1 MLIWFGPL
9 AEGREYCKLQSKIL
23 SMKWKYAFA
32 FVLGA
37 LIFACNNDDDNKV
50 DFDPVAQALIDDE
63 LLVEFLQT
71 HYLTEEKTID
81 TILNN
86 ETSLY
91 SLVDVENVDFNSID
105 YKLYYY
111 IDQNGIGPSPT
122 INDSVHVTYK
132 GFLLDST
139 QFDQNLSY
147 TSGKSWFHL
156 PGTITGFRHGAK
168 QFRSGERVI
177 YPDESFGYENAG
189 NGIFF
194 MPSGLAYGSIGSGG
208 VPVNAPIYYFFEL
221 GRVVEAD
228 GDNDLIKNNDEDING
243 DGDVIGDD
251 TDDDGISNYADADD
265 DNDGI
270 LTRDEDSNGDGDPR
284 NDDDDNDGIPNYLDK
299 DS

>member
-1 MLIWFGPL
+1 
-9 AEGREYCKLQSKIL
+9 
-23 SMKWKYAFA
+23 MKWKYVAA
-32 FVLGA
+32 LLLGA

-50 DFDPVAQALIDDE
+50 KFDPVEQALIDDE

-71 HYLTEEKTID
+71 HYLNEDKAID

-91 SLVDVENVDFNSID
+91 SLVDVENVEANDID

-111 IDQNGIGPSPT
+111 VDSDGVGANPT
-122 INDSVHVTYK
+122 INDSVHVLYK

-156 PGTITGFRHGAK
+156 PGTITGFRYGAK

-189 NGIFF
+189 SGIFF
-194 MPSGLAYGSIGSGG
+194 MPSGLAYGNNGSFN

-228 GDNDLIKNNDEDING
+228 IDNDLVKNNDEDIDGN
-243 DGDVIGDD
+243 GDVIGDD
-251 TDDDGISNYADADD
+251 TDGDGISDYQDVDD
-265 DNDGI
+265 DGDGI

>member
-1 MLIWFGPL
+1 LGLL
-9 AEGREYCKLQSKIL
+9 ADASEYCKLPSKIL
-23 SMKWKYAFA
+23 IMNWKYALVF
-32 FVLGA
+32 
-37 LIFACNNDDDNKV
+37 LIGFSILSCNGDDDK
-50 DFDPVAQALIDDE
+50 DKFDPVEQALIDDA
-63 LLVEFLQT
+63 LLIEFLQT
-71 HYLTEEKTID
+71 HYLTEDKAID

-91 SLVDVENVDFNSID
+91 SLVDVENIEREDID

-111 IDQNGIGPSPT
+111 VDKEGIGVNPT
-122 INDSVHVTYK
+122 INDSVHILYK

-139 QFDQNLSY
+139 QFDENESY

-156 PGTITGFRHGAK
+156 PSTITGFRYGASK
-168 QFRSGERVI
+168 YKSGMRVI
-177 YPDESFGYENAG
+177 YPDESFGYEQAG

-194 MPSGLAYGSIGSGG
+194 MPSGLAYGNSGSRN

-228 GDNDLIKNNDEDING
+228 VDNDLVKNNDEDIDGN
-243 DGDVIGDD
+243 GDVIGDD
-251 TDDDGISNYADADD
+251 TDGDGISDYSDIDD

-284 NDDDDNDGIPNYLDK
+284 NDDDDNDGIPNYLDA

>member
-1 MLIWFGPL
+1 MN
-9 AEGREYCKLQSKIL
+9 
-23 SMKWKYAFA
+23 WKYAVVF
-32 FVLGA
+32 LIGT
-37 LIFACNNDDDNKV
+37 LIFSCSDDDDK
-50 DFDPVAQALIDDE
+50 DKFDPIEQEAIDDA

-71 HYLTEEKTID
+71 HYLTEEKAID

-91 SLVDVENVDFNSID
+91 SLVDIENIERDDID

-111 IDQNGIGPSPT
+111 IDKDGIGTNPT
-122 INDSVHVTYK
+122 INDSVHILYK

-156 PGTITGFRHGAK
+156 PSTITGFRYGAK
-168 QFRSGERVI
+168 QFRSGEKVL
-177 YPDESFGYENAG
+177 YPDESFGYEESG
-189 NGIFF
+189 SGIFF
-194 MPSGLAYGSIGSGG
+194 MPSGLAYGNNGSFN
-208 VPVNAPIYYFFEL
+208 VPVNSPIYYFFEL

-228 GDNDLIKNNDEDING
+228 IDNDLVKNNDEDIDG

-251 TDDDGISNYADADD
+251 TDGDGISDYVDVDD

-284 NDDDDNDGIPNYLDK
+284 NDDDDNDGIPNYLDA

>member
-1 MLIWFGPL
+1 MHI
-9 AEGREYCKLQSKIL
+9 KIL
-23 SMKWKYAFA
+23 IMNWKYAIA
-32 FVLGA
+32 FLAGA
-37 LIFACNNDDDNKV
+37 LIFACNDDDDNKV
-50 DFDPVAQALIDDE
+50 DYDPVAQAMIDDE

-71 HYLTEEKTID
+71 HYLTEDKTID

-91 SLVDVENVDFNSID
+91 SLVDVDNVEFDDID

-111 IDQNGIGPSPT
+111 IDQDGIGTNPT

-168 QFRSGERVI
+168 HFRSGQTVL

-189 NGIFF
+189 SGIFF
-194 MPSGLAYGSIGSGG
+194 MPSGLAYRNIGSGS

-228 GDNDLIKNNDEDING
+228 VDNDLVKNNDEDIDGN
-243 DGDVIGDD
+243 GDVIGDD
-251 TDDDGISNYADADD
+251 TDGDGISDYQDVDD

>member
-1 MLIWFGPL
+1 
-9 AEGREYCKLQSKIL
+9 
-23 SMKWKYAFA
+23 MKWKYAVA
-32 FVLGA
+32 LLLGA

-50 DFDPVAQALIDDE
+50 KHDPVEQALIDDA

-71 HYLTEEKTID
+71 HYLNEDKAID

-91 SLVDVENVDFNSID
+91 SLVDVENVEANDID

-111 IDQNGIGPSPT
+111 VDSDGVGANPT
-122 INDSVHVTYK
+122 INDSVHVLYK

-156 PGTITGFRHGAK
+156 PGTITGFRYGAK

-189 NGIFF
+189 SGIFF
-194 MPSGLAYGSIGSGG
+194 MPSGLAYGNNGSFN

-228 GDNDLIKNNDEDING
+228 IDNDLVKNNDEDIDGN
-243 DGDVIGDD
+243 GDVIGDD
-251 TDDDGISNYADADD
+251 TDGDGISDYQDVDD
-265 DNDGI
+265 DGDGI
-270 LTRDEDSNGDGDPR
+270 LTRAEDSNGDGDPR